1 MTSESDHRDRLDF
14 DVSSSWFAKEYA
26 KGAFSFFFGTITY
39 NTTNALKT
47 FVTLFIHLWGFL
59 ELQML
64 HSGNSDFT
72 TFKVGEVTYL
82 RVVEAKEKRMLRQL
96 FKSMVVARQAS
107 VSIEALRFMSD
118 RDLEDIGFTRAT
130 YVEQIKARVLAELD
144 AADEQEAVLAPV
156 NSNLVGA
163 V

>member
-1 MTSESDHRDRLDF
+1 
-14 DVSSSWFAKEYA
+14 
-26 KGAFSFFFGTITY
+26 
-39 NTTNALKT
+39 
-47 FVTLFIHLWGFL
+47 
-59 ELQML
+59 ML

-72 TFKVGEVTYL
+72 PSKIGKVAYL
-82 RVVEAKEKRMLRQL
+82 RVVKAKEKRMLRQL

-107 VSIEALRFMSD
+107 AAIEALRFMSD

-144 AADEQEAVLAPV
+144 AADEQEAALAPV
-156 NSNLVGA
+156 NPNLVGA

>member
-1 MTSESDHRDRLDF
+1 
-14 DVSSSWFAKEYA
+14 
-26 KGAFSFFFGTITY
+26 
-39 NTTNALKT
+39 
-47 FVTLFIHLWGFL
+47 
-59 ELQML
+59 ML
-64 HSGNSDFT
+64 HIGNSDFT
-72 TFKVGEVTYL
+72 TSKVGEVTYL
-82 RVVEAKEKRMLRQL
+82 RAVEAKEKRMLRQL
-96 FKSMVVARQAS
+96 FKSMVVARQAAAA
-107 VSIEALRFMSD
+107 IETLKHMSD

>member
-1 MTSESDHRDRLDF
+1 MAS
-14 DVSSSWFAKEYA
+14 VSNS
-26 KGAFSFFFGTITY
+26 
-39 NTTNALKT
+39 LKT
-47 FVTLFIHLWGFL
+47 FVILFIHLWGFL

-64 HSGNSDFT
+64 HSGNSEFT
-72 TFKVGEVTYL
+72 TSKVKRVTYL
-82 RVVEAKEKRMLRQL
+82 RVVKAKEKRMLRQL

-107 VSIEALRFMSD
+107 AAIEALRFMSD

-130 YVEQIKARVLAELD
+130 YVEQIKVRVLAELD

>member
-1 MTSESDHRDRLDF
+1 MAS
-14 DVSSSWFAKEYA
+14 VSNSLK
-26 KGAFSFFFGTITY
+26 AFVI
-39 NTTNALKT
+39 
-47 FVTLFIHLWGFL
+47 LFIHLWGFL

-64 HSGNSDFT
+64 HSGNSEFT
-72 TFKVGEVTYL
+72 TSKVKRMTYL
-82 RVVEAKEKRMLRQL
+82 RVVEVKEKRMLRQL

-107 VSIEALRFMSD
+107 AAIEALKYMTD

-144 AADEQEAVLAPV
+144 AADAQESALAPV
-156 NSNLVGA
+156 NPNLVGA

>member
-1 MTSESDHRDRLDF
+1 
-14 DVSSSWFAKEYA
+14 
-26 KGAFSFFFGTITY
+26 
-39 NTTNALKT
+39 
-47 FVTLFIHLWGFL
+47 
-59 ELQML
+59 ML
-64 HSGNSDFT
+64 HSGNSEFT
-72 TFKVGEVTYL
+72 TSKVKRMTYL
-82 RVVEAKEKRMLRQL
+82 RVVEVKEKRMLRQL

-107 VSIEALRFMSD
+107 AAIEALKYMTD

-144 AADEQEAVLAPV
+144 AADAQEAVLAPV

>member
-1 MTSESDHRDRLDF
+1 
-14 DVSSSWFAKEYA
+14 
-26 KGAFSFFFGTITY
+26 
-39 NTTNALKT
+39 
-47 FVTLFIHLWGFL
+47 
-59 ELQML
+59 
-64 HSGNSDFT
+64 
-72 TFKVGEVTYL
+72 
-82 RVVEAKEKRMLRQL
+82 MLRQL

-107 VSIEALRFMSD
+107 AAIEALRFMSD

-130 YVEQIKARVLAELD
+130 YVEQIKAAVLAELD

>member
-1 MTSESDHRDRLDF
+1 
-14 DVSSSWFAKEYA
+14 
-26 KGAFSFFFGTITY
+26 
-39 NTTNALKT
+39 
-47 FVTLFIHLWGFL
+47 
-59 ELQML
+59 
-64 HSGNSDFT
+64 
-72 TFKVGEVTYL
+72 
-82 RVVEAKEKRMLRQL
+82 MLRQL

-107 VSIEALRFMSD
+107 AAIEALKYMTD

-130 YVEQIKARVLAELD
+130 YVEQIKVRVLAELD

>member
-1 MTSESDHRDRLDF
+1 MPRVLSRSFL
-14 DVSSSWFAKEYA
+14 
-26 KGAFSFFFGTITY
+26 GAITY
-39 NTTNALKT
+39 SSTNALKT
-47 FVTLFIHLWGFL
+47 FVILFIHFGEFL

-72 TFKVGEVTYL
+72 TSKAKKVTYL

-107 VSIEALRFMSD
+107 AAIEALRFMSD

-130 YVEQIKARVLAELD
+130 YVEQIKARLLAELD
-144 AADEQEAVLAPV
+144 AADEQEAALAPV
-156 NSNLVGA
+156 NPNLVGA

>member
-1 MTSESDHRDRLDF
+1 MPRVLSRSFL
-14 DVSSSWFAKEYA
+14 
-26 KGAFSFFFGTITY
+26 GAITY
-39 NTTNALKT
+39 SSTNALKT
-47 FVTLFIHLWGFL
+47 FVILFIHFGEFL

-72 TFKVGEVTYL
+72 TSKAKKVTYL

-107 VSIEALRFMSD
+107 AAIEALRFMSD

-144 AADEQEAVLAPV
+144 AADEQEAALAPV
-156 NSNLVGA
+156 NPNLVGA

>member
-1 MTSESDHRDRLDF
+1 
-14 DVSSSWFAKEYA
+14 
-26 KGAFSFFFGTITY
+26 
-39 NTTNALKT
+39 
-47 FVTLFIHLWGFL
+47 
-59 ELQML
+59 ML
-64 HSGNSDFT
+64 HSGNSVLSDAAAAEKCYAT
-72 TFKVGEVTYL
+72 IIQ
-82 RVVEAKEKRMLRQL
+82 AKELKMLRQL

-107 VSIEALRFMSD
+107 AAIEALRFMSD

-156 NSNLVGA
+156 NPNLVGT